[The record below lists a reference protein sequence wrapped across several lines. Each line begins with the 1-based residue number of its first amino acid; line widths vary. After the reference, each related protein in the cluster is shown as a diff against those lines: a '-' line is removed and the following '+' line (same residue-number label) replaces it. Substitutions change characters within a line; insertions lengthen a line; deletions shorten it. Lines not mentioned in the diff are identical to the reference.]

1 LGQVTKTIGWTYA
14 NIESGRYSSPVSLS
28 QFQFYKYFYQ
38 LLDFMRKGF
47 FSLLLFFLCVDLSAQ
62 QNQISGFDDSSI
74 SEELKTERTF
84 DGLISRE
91 NIGLTIRD
99 LSSEPHN
106 LGSDGS
112 KVVAEKIQRKFRD
125 YGFDTHMD
133 IYQVLFPEPTMRILE
148 MTAPYAYRALL
159 KEPALKE
166 DATSGQ
172 SGQLPT
178 YNAWS
183 ADGDVTSEL
192 VYVNYGLNAD
202 YEELAKMGIDVKGK
216 IVIARY
222 GQSWRGIKPKI
233 AQEHGAI
240 GCIIYSDP
248 KDDGYYQGD
257 VYPKGAFKNEFGVQ
271 RGSVMDMV
279 IYPGDPLTPGI
290 GATKDAK
297 RYASHLDAPNLLK
310 IPVLP
315 ISYHDAK
322 PLLEALAGPV
332 APEGWRGALPITYH
346 VGPGKSTVHLK
357 LQFDWKLVP
366 CYDVIAMIK
375 GSEFSDEWVIR
386 GNHHDAWVNGAMDP
400 VSGQASM
407 LEEAKALGTLVK
419 SGWRPKRTIIYCAW
433 DGEEPAL
440 LGSTEWVEDHAALLQ
455 QNTVVYINSDEN
467 GRGFLNAGGSHAL
480 EGVVDEVAK
489 NVTDPQ
495 TGVSIYE
502 RQKAHKIATATSPQ
516 LAKEV
521 MDKTSLHLEAL
532 GTGSD
537 FSPFLQHL
545 GIPSVDLGFSGED
558 NGGSYHSIYDSYDNY
573 IRFID
578 PGFYYCASLSKI
590 AGHVSLRMLDAD
602 VLPFD
607 FRILYREIKSYTTEL
622 QTLISNL
629 RETTS
634 INNEIIRKKYLII
647 ASDTAKPFFPNPVK
661 QEVPYIDFS
670 PLENALASLAKSS
683 DHAFEMLRNSGFNA
697 EQKKILNKRLYRA
710 EQSLLL
716 DEGLPLRPWYKH
728 VLYAPGYY
736 TGYAVKTLPGIRESI
751 EQRNFTEAQTGI
763 KKAAIAINKLAEYL
777 SAL

>member
-1 LGQVTKTIGWTYA
+1 L
-14 NIESGRYSSPVSLS
+14 
-28 QFQFYKYFYQ
+28 QFQFYKYFY
-38 LLDFMRKGF
+38 LYLKNMHKGF
-47 FSLLLFFLCVDLSAQ
+47 FVLMFVFLYSILPAQ
-62 QNQISGFDDSSI
+62 QNQISGFNDSSVRQ
-74 SEELKTERTF
+74 ELKNEKAF
-84 DGLISRE
+84 DDLISRE

-99 LSSEPHN
+99 LSSVPHN
-106 LGSDGS
+106 IGSTGS
-112 KVVAEKIQRKFRD
+112 KEVADKIKQKLSD
-125 YGFDTHMD
+125 YGFDTHID
-133 IYQVLFPEPTMRILE
+133 VYQVLFPEPKIRILE
-148 MTAPYAYRALL
+148 MTAPLTYRAVL

-172 SGQLPT
+172 QGQLPT

-183 ADGDVTSEL
+183 ADGNVTAEL
-192 VYVNYGLNAD
+192 VYVNYGLNGD

-257 VYPKGAFKNEFGVQ
+257 IYPKGAFKNEYGVQ

-279 IYPGDPLTPGI
+279 IYPGDPLTPGV

-315 ISYHDAK
+315 ISYHDAR
-322 PLLEALAGPV
+322 PLLEALTGPV
-332 APEGWRGALPITYH
+332 APENWRGALPFTYH
-346 VGPGKSTVHLK
+346 VGPGKSIIHLQ

-366 CYDVIAMIK
+366 CYDVIGIIK
-375 GSEFSDEWVIR
+375 GVEFPDEWIIR

-400 VSGQASM
+400 ISGQASM
-407 LEEAKALGTLVK
+407 LEEAKAIGALVK
-419 SGWRPKRTIIYCAW
+419 SGWKPKRTVIYCAW

-440 LGSTEWVEDHAALLQ
+440 LGSTEWAEDHAALLQ
-455 QNTVVYINSDEN
+455 KNTVIYINSDEN

-480 EGVVDEVAK
+480 QGMVDEVAK
-489 NVTDPQ
+489 NITDPQ

-502 RQKAHKIATATSPQ
+502 RLKAHKIATATSPSQ
-516 LAKEV
+516 AKEF

-545 GIPSVDLGFSGED
+545 GIPSINLEFTGED
-558 NGGSYHSIYDSYDNY
+558 NGGSYHSIYDSYYNY

-590 AGHVSLRMLDAD
+590 AGHISLRMLDAD

-607 FRILYREIKSYTTEL
+607 FRILYKEIKSYTMEL

-647 ASDTAKPFFPNPVK
+647 ASDTANAFFPPAIK

-670 PLENALASLAKSS
+670 PLENAVAALGKSS
-683 DHAFEMLRNSGFNA
+683 EHAFEIQENTGLNASQKENLNKMLYQA
-697 EQKKILNKRLYRA
+697 EQ
-710 EQSLLL
+710 ELLL
-716 DEGLPLRPWYKH
+716 DQGLPLRPWYKH

-751 EQRNFTEAQTGI
+751 EQRNYPEAETGI
-763 KKAAIAINKLAEYL
+763 KQAAYAINKLAGYL

>member
-1 LGQVTKTIGWTYA
+1 MRTRFFVLFF
-14 NIESGRYSSPVSLS
+14 VSLHGG
-28 QFQFYKYFYQ
+28 
-38 LLDFMRKGF
+38 LT
-47 FSLLLFFLCVDLSAQ
+47 AQ
-62 QNQISGFDDSSI
+62 QNQISGFNDSS
-74 SEELKTERTF
+74 SREELRKEKAF
-84 DGLISRE
+84 DDLISRE

-99 LSSEPHN
+99 LSSVPHN
-106 LGSDGS
+106 LGSAGS
-112 KVVAEKIQRKFRD
+112 KEVAYKIQQKLRD
-125 YGFDTHMD
+125 YGFDTHLD
-133 IYQVLFPEPTMRILE
+133 VYQVLFPVPRIRILE
-148 MTAPYAYRALL
+148 MTSPQTYRALL

-166 DATSGQ
+166 DLTSGQ
-172 SGQLPT
+172 QGQLPT

-183 ADGDVTSEL
+183 ADGDVIAEL
-192 VYVNYGLNAD
+192 VYVNYGLHAD
-202 YEELAKMGIDVKGK
+202 YDELAKMGIDVKGK

-257 VYPKGAFKNEFGVQ
+257 IYPKGSFKNEYGVQ

-279 IYPGDPLTPGI
+279 IYPGDPLTPGV

-322 PLLEALAGPV
+322 PLLEALTGPV
-332 APEGWRGALPITYH
+332 APENWRGALPITYH
-346 VGPGKSTVHLK
+346 VGPGKSTVHLQ
-357 LQFDWKLVP
+357 LLFDWKLVP
-366 CYDVIAMIK
+366 CYDVVGSIK
-375 GSEFSDEWVIR
+375 GAEFPDEWVIR

-400 VSGQASM
+400 ISGQASM
-407 LEEAKALGTLVK
+407 LEEAKALGALVK
-419 SGWRPKRTIIYCAW
+419 SGWKPKRTIVYCAW

-440 LGSTEWVEDHAALLQ
+440 VGSTEWVEDHAMLLQ
-455 QNTVVYINSDEN
+455 KNAVVYINSDEN

-480 EGVVDEVAK
+480 QGMVDEVAK
-489 NVTDPQ
+489 NINDPQ

-502 RQKAHKIATATSPQ
+502 RLKAHKIATAVSPLQ
-516 LAKEV
+516 AKEF
-521 MDKTSLHLEAL
+521 MEKTSLHLEAL

-545 GIPSVDLGFSGED
+545 GIPSINLEFTGED

-590 AGHVSLRMLDAD
+590 AGHISLRMLDAD

-607 FRILYREIKSYTTEL
+607 FRILYQEIKSYTSEL

-634 INNEIIRKKYLII
+634 INNEIILKKYLII
-647 ASDTAKPFFPNPVK
+647 ASDPTIPYFPAAAK

-670 PLENALASLAKSS
+670 PLENAVTSLGKSS
-683 DHAFEMLRNSGFNA
+683 EHVTEVITNKGLNA
-697 EQKKILNKRLYRA
+697 LQKDSLNRMLYRA
-710 EQSLLL
+710 EQELLL
-716 DEGLPLRPWYKH
+716 DTGLPLRPWYKH

-736 TGYAVKTLPGIRESI
+736 TGYAVKTLPGIREAI
-751 EQRNFTEAQTGI
+751 EQRNFPEAEIGI
-763 KKAAIAINKLAEYL
+763 KQAAHAINKLAEYL
-777 SAL
+777 AAL